1 MSIEPYRIDGY
12 CVYEPYWVSID
23 GKLVRDK
30 KGNPKKFHTML
41 DALSWAQRH
50 LQKREREASNG

>member
-1 MSIEPYRIDGY
+1 MSIEPHRVYGY
-12 CVYEPYWVSID
+12 CVYSPFRVSIN
-23 GKLVRDK
+23 GTLVRDK